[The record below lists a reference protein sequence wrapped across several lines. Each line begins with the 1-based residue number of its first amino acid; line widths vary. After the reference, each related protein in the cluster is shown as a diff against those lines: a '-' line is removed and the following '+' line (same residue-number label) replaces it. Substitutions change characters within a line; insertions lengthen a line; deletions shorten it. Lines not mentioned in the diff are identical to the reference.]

1 MIEGIIQLLIYVCV
15 LALVVYLII
24 WVLGIIGVPIPD
36 KVIQI
41 VWVIVALVVI
51 LMVLRVVLPHLG
63 VKLVGGKGDMI
74 ATLDANSN
82 TMTRLHA
89 HQ

>member
-1 MIEGIIQLLIYVCV
+1 MIEAIISLLIYICI